1 MSETGNEI
9 NGDLSVSRGITA
21 GGDIATKGSLE
32 VEHDVHVKGW
42 LIAEA
47 LKGAMRG
54 LYVSEKSL
62 MENNPRPR
70 PGWYALV
77 GDTIP
82 AQVWVSDGTEWLP
95 TGKTGGNLKL
105 YSEEIAAL
113 KREVTALRLEV
124 KSLLKDDGDGD
135 LEQKIKDLEFEMRRY
150 EEDRDIMS
158 SDIADLKVDVGIL
171 KAPAG

>member
-42 LIAEA
+42 LIAKA

-62 MENNPRPR
+62 M
-70 PGWYALV
+70 
-77 GDTIP
+77 
-82 AQVWVSDGTEWLP
+82 
-95 TGKTGGNLKL
+95 
-105 YSEEIAAL
+105 
-113 KREVTALRLEV
+113 EVTALRLEV

>member
-1 MSETGNEI
+1 
-9 NGDLSVSRGITA
+9 
-21 GGDIATKGSLE
+21 
-32 VEHDVHVKGW
+32 
-42 LIAEA
+42 
-47 LKGAMRG
+47 
-54 LYVSEKSL
+54 